1 MEYKV
6 RTYGRIELAQAYNP
20 NLHPQVAW
28 RKLKEWIVVN
38 KELTL
43 ALQKS
48 GYDAKHRSFTPKQVQ
63 LIFEYLGEP

>member
-1 MEYKV
+1 MEYGV

-28 RKLKEWIVVN
+28 RKLKEWMEVN
-38 KELTL
+38 KELAA
-43 ALQKS
+43 ALRKT
-48 GYDAKHRSFTPKQVQ
+48 GYDERKRSFTPKQVK